1 MEQIN
6 KEKFDELLKG
16 EKPVVCDFYAD
27 WCGPCKMLAP
37 VMEDMSGKFKDSA
50 EFVKVNVDNNPELSV
65 RYGIMSIPSQGRCFW
80 QRHQRRPVQHQP
92 GQNSRD
98 RDHPEERPAP
108 ADRLRR
114 GQLLR
119 QCLRRLQLRLPHR

>member
-37 VMEDMSGKFKDSA
+37 VMEDMSGKFKDS
-50 EFVKVNVDNNPELSV
+50 
-65 RYGIMSIPSQGRCFW
+65 GIMSIPFVAVFKGGELSAKSVGYM
-80 QRHQRRPVQHQP
+80 
-92 GQNSRD
+92 SKSEA
-98 RDHPEERPAP
+98 EEF
-108 ADRLRR
+108 
-114 GQLLR
+114 
-119 QCLRRLQLRLPHR
+119 LQKNI

>member
-50 EFVKVNVDNNPELSV
+50 EFVKVNVDDNPELSV
-65 RYGIMSIPSQGRCFW
+65 RYGIMSIPFVAVFKGGELSAKSVGYI
-80 QRHQRRPVQHQP
+80 
-92 GQNSRD
+92 SKSEA
-98 RDHPEERPAP
+98 EEF
-108 ADRLRR
+108 
-114 GQLLR
+114 
-119 QCLRRLQLRLPHR
+119 LQKNI

>member
-50 EFVKVNVDNNPELSV
+50 EFVKVNVDDNPELSV
-65 RYGIMSIPSQGRCFW
+65 RYGIMSIPFVAVFKGGELSAKSVGYM
-80 QRHQRRPVQHQP
+80 
-92 GQNSRD
+92 SKSEA
-98 RDHPEERPAP
+98 EEF
-108 ADRLRR
+108 
-114 GQLLR
+114 
-119 QCLRRLQLRLPHR
+119 LQKNI